1 MIASCLYAGES
12 VCTKQ
17 PIHIYLSR
25 MVVLASDRV
34 QHWERKGKE
43 LERLTCYS
51 LRITFSTFAKMRI
64 VERVTLDAE
73 WVIILVDVQIAW
85 SN

>member
-1 MIASCLYAGES
+1 MLQLEI
-12 VCTKQ
+12 
-17 PIHIYLSR
+17 R
-25 MVVLASDRV
+25 VL
-34 QHWERKGKE
+34 
-43 LERLTCYS
+43 
-51 LRITFSTFAKMRI
+51 ITFSIFVKMRI